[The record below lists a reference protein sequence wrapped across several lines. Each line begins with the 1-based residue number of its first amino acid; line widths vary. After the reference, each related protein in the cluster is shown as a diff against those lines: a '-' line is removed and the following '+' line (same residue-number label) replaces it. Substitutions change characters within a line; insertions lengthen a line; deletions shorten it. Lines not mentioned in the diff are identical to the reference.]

1 MFEELYTTQLNS
13 LNSKAHQTQFLLP
26 FCLRT
31 LKTLIWHEPQWIS
44 LLSLSSYVYDSTCKR
59 NGTPFS
65 PPCFLAVNSVLIQ
78 LTLTYTPVSFVGSQI
93 NSVPFKQSLSML
105 TSTNPYDNGTSRGKN
120 EKTSRSFKI
129 YNIYFQV
136 LPIQIKIWEFT
147 LQWFFFLMNQH
158 SSTNL
163 INEQGYDKQRKK

>member
-105 TSTNPYDNGTSRGKN
+105 TSTNPYDNGTSRRKN

-129 YNIYFQV
+129 YNIYIIYYQFR
-136 LPIQIKIWEFT
+136 LKSENSPSNDFY
-147 LQWFFFLMNQH
+147 FFNE
-158 SSTNL
+158 STF
-163 INEQGYDKQRKK
+163 IN